1 MNAVDIRQ
9 ADELRDLY
17 RELILD
23 HARNP
28 RHFHKLDAATHS
40 AEGINPLCG
49 DKLHLYVAVDD
60 DDTITAAAFEGSG
73 CAISVASASLLTDI
87 VTGLSKQ
94 QALDCFAEVTAR
106 LAAPGAHESRNI
118 GVNLDNDR
126 EAADRFLEDYPADFR
141 VLFDPDG
148 ALAPAEPRHERGG
161 GLLGPVNV
169 RVEYQDSHGT
179 PRGTRIR

>member
-1 MNAVDIRQ
+1 MNAVDIRR

-28 RHFHKLDAATHS
+28 RHFHKLAGATHS

-49 DKLHLYVAVDD
+49 DKLHLYMAVDAD
-60 DDTITAAAFEGSG
+60 GTITAAAFEGSG

-94 QALDCFAEVTAR
+94 QALDCFAEITGRLTAPEGR
-106 LAAPGAHESRNI
+106 EPRNI
-118 GVNLDNDR
+118 GVDLDKIRALDGVR
-126 EAADRFLEDYPADFR
+126 EYPSRVKCATLAWHALSSALQGQFR
-141 VLFDPDG
+141 
-148 ALAPAEPRHERGG
+148 
-161 GLLGPVNV
+161 PVST
-169 RVEYQDSHGT
+169 E
-179 PRGTRIR
+179 